1 MGSEDDVRGIAFAA
15 PSVTPLMFEGCVNP
29 SVRIYDY
36 DPENR
41 VVVDY
46 ETVILTKLYD
56 WILQTSVQLQFWITS
71 TKKTLGRC
79 QARREQDKFIFICL
93 TKENVFS

>member
-1 MGSEDDVRGIAFAA
+1 MTDLFEQVIYGIWGWC
-15 PSVTPLMFEGCVNP
+15 PRHRLRSPLRYT
-29 SVRIYDY
+29 VRIYDY

-46 ETVILTKLYD
+46 ETVILTKLYN
-56 WILQTSVQLQFWITS
+56 WILQTSEQLQFWITS